1 MTSFAWYHLLDHKT
15 DPNVNKR
22 NGLAGA
28 ETDVRGYKILL
39 MPTTSA
45 TRSKA
50 ETYDGVLKL
59 NRPAFVHTSL
69 CKHHC
74 VDP

>member
-15 DPNVNKR
+15 DPNVNER

-28 ETDVRGYKILL
+28 ETDVWTQGLQDPAAALL

-45 TRSKA
+45 TGQRQ
-50 ETYDGVLKL
+50 KL
-59 NRPAFVHTSL
+59 MKECWS
-69 CKHHC
+69 
-74 VDP
+74 